1 MFAVLPGEK
10 KVKIALVQV
19 NPVIGDFSKNC
30 EKIRRWAGEAA
41 AQGCSLVVFPELA
54 VSGYPPQD
62 LLERQAFL
70 AAHDQAV
77 AALLATLP
85 VELDVMFGCLE
96 QRIGQKGKPLYNSA
110 VVARQGKIVYR
121 ARKQLLPSYDV
132 FDETRYFEPGEPSEL
147 YLVQGM
153 SFGVTV
159 CEDVWSDE
167 VHDYQVEPVAAL
179 MAAAAAKGRKVDAII
194 NISASP
200 FQRDKEKIRQGIF
213 ERICRSHRVPFLYCN
228 QIGGQDSLLFDGR
241 SLVMDSSGTVVAQAE
256 GFREDMIVIDSGSW
270 QGEMHGALQVPEQEA
285 VYQGLVMGVGDYVRK
300 CGFSSAVL
308 GLSGGIDSALTA
320 AIAVD
325 ALGADNVLGVALPS
339 PYSSPDSLEDAQQL
353 AANLGCRFTVL
364 PIGELFDNFR
374 KNLAGLFAGLGEDL
388 TEQNL
393 QARIRGNLL
402 MALSNKF
409 GHLLLTTGN
418 KSEMAV
424 GYCTLY
430 GDMSGGLAVISDVP
444 KQLVYELAAHV
455 NRKDEIIP
463 ARTISKAPTAE
474 LKPGQKDQDDLPP
487 YEILDQILELHLEQ
501 GKGQAEI
508 VALGFAEPM
517 VRDILRRVRI
527 NEYKRKQA
535 PMGLKVTTKA
545 FGYGRRYPNVQNYQG

>member
-1 MFAVLPGEK
+1 M
-10 KVKIALVQV
+10 KIALVQI
-19 NPVIGDFSKNC
+19 NPIIGDFSRNC
-30 EKIRRWAGEAA
+30 AKIECWARQAG
-41 AQGCSLVVFPELA
+41 AQGCHLAIFPELV

-62 LLERQAFL
+62 LLERQSFL

-77 AALLATLP
+77 AALLARLP
-85 VELDVMFGCLE
+85 PKLDVMFGCLE
-96 QRIGQKGKPLYNSA
+96 RRHEQRGKGLYNSV
-110 VVARQGKIVYR
+110 VVARHGTIVYR

-132 FDETRYFEPGEPSEL
+132 FDETRYFEPGEASEL
-147 YLVQGM
+147 YRVQGM
-153 SFGVTV
+153 TFGVTV

-167 VHDYQVEPVAAL
+167 VRQYQAQPVAAII
-179 MAAAAAKGRKVDAII
+179 AAAAAKGQAVDAII

-213 ERICRSHRVPFLYCN
+213 NKICRDNGLPFFYCN
-228 QIGGQDSLLFDGR
+228 QVGGQDSLLFDGR
-241 SLVMDSSGTVVAQAE
+241 SLVMDGSGTTVAQAH
-256 GFREDMIVIDSGSW
+256 GFREDMITVDSGTW
-270 QGEMHGALQVPEQEA
+270 RGDMHGPLQMSEQEA

-320 AIAVD
+320 AIAVE
-325 ALGADNVLGVALPS
+325 ALGPENVLGVALPS
-339 PYSSPDSLEDAQQL
+339 PYSSPDSLEDAQLL

-364 PIGELFDNFR
+364 PIGELFATFR
-374 KNLAGLFAGLGEDL
+374 RNLAGLFAGHDEDI

-455 NRKDEIIP
+455 NRTRAIIP

-501 GKGQAEI
+501 DKGLAEI
-508 VALGFAEPM
+508 VALGFAEEM
-517 VRDILRRVRI
+517 VGDILRRVRI